1 MSQSPIILVI
11 DDDAE
16 IRMIT
21 AHMLRVAGYETRLAA
36 SGPEGLE
43 VVARERITL
52 VLLDVMMPEMD
63 GFAVCRALRAT
74 PTGRRLPVI
83 LLTGRDDLDTRQ
95 AGMHEG
101 ISEFLTKP
109 IERHELIAR
118 VRAQLHIV
126 DLTEQLEAVE
136 QNLAK
141 RGPSGTAESSSE

>member
-52 VLLDVMMPEMD
+52 VLLDVMMP
-63 GFAVCRALRAT
+63 
-74 PTGRRLPVI
+74 
-83 LLTGRDDLDTRQ
+83 
-95 AGMHEG
+95 
-101 ISEFLTKP
+101 
-109 IERHELIAR
+109 
-118 VRAQLHIV
+118 
-126 DLTEQLEAVE
+126 
-136 QNLAK
+136 
-141 RGPSGTAESSSE
+141 